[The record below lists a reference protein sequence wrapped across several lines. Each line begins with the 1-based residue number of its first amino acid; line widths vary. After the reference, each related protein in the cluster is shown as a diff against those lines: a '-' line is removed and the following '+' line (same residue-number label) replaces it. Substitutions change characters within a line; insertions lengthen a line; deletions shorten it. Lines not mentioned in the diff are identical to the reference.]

1 MLHITDECN
10 TNNGGCSHTCTD
22 TNESYKCSC
31 RTGYILADDD
41 HGCNGMLYNIYCSQ
55 IQGCDHITV
64 KYLSLS
70 LTFLIDINECVND
83 TSGCEQ
89 LCHNTIGSYYCTCE
103 EGYYLGND
111 NHSCLGM

>member
-55 IQGCDHITV
+55 IQVCDHITV